1 MMDEEILASAKD
13 VVLKTRAKR
22 KEEEENIGT
31 EDIAAIA
38 DAVKALETKIDD
50 KKDLEL
56 RVRSIERKL
65 DLILS
70 KL

>member
-1 MMDEEILASAKD
+1 MDEDIVASAKD
-13 VVLKTRAKR
+13 VVLKKRARAK
-22 KEEEENIGT
+22 EEIDQG
-31 EDIAAIA
+31 DVSAITNA
-38 DAVKALETKIDD
+38 IKMLESKMERSQDMET
-50 KKDLEL
+50 